1 MENKEINLARPN
13 REYKDSVFVHLLNY
27 SKVNLLEVYNAL
39 NNSNLSKE
47 TEVEYLNLEKSLYA
61 TVKNDVA
68 ALIEKKVVV
77 LIEHQSTINENMPL
91 RCFFYSSHI
100 YEKLVEVK
108 SRYAKTQVK
117 IPVPEFYV
125 FYNGTEPYPARK
137 TLRLSDSFMIKNEK
151 ITLEL
156 VVEVININHG
166 QNEEF
171 LKGCKII
178 NEYSWFVFYVRIF
191 YEEDKNHKEESFRRA
206 IEYCIEHNILK
217 DYLEANMSEVC
228 NFLLAEYDYDTDI
241 AVQRDEAYKVGVET
255 GIEKGMEM
263 GKVEGIEMGREEGML
278 EGAYTKA
285 IETAK
290 NCLALNM
297 PIEIIAKITSLS
309 KEEIKALQ
317 I

>member
-1 MENKEINLARPN
+1 M
-13 REYKDSVFVHLLNY
+13 
-27 SKVNLLEVYNAL
+27 
-39 NNSNLSKE
+39 
-47 TEVEYLNLEKSLYA
+47 
-61 TVKNDVA
+61 
-68 ALIEKKVVV
+68 

-171 LKGCKII
+171 LKSCKII

-191 YEEDKNHKEESFRRA
+191 YEKDKKHKEESFRRA

-255 GIEKGMEM
+255 GIEKGIEM
-263 GKVEGIEMGREEGML
+263 GRVEGREEGIEMRNIML
-278 EGAYTKA
+278 ARSFRDMGVSIDK
-285 IETAK
+285 
-290 NCLALNM
+290 
-297 PIEIIAKITSLS
+297 IAKATGLTE
-309 KEEIKALQ
+309 EEIKTL
-317 I
+317 